1 MKKYSSTTGYLLSI
15 LLLLLLT
22 VKMVFAAEVGQK
34 VYNIELINASD
45 MAEYFPSFGEKIL
58 TILYIDP
65 RARDFL
71 NNLQITMKNT
81 GFDNSKEQPIAIVNV
96 NEIWWIPDFV
106 IKKIMKRD
114 QKKNPH
120 VKIFLDYTETLKGQ
134 WNLGDCKEKVVVI
147 VVGKDQKIKF
157 ITKVASLDQGNALI
171 PILPPLVQ
179 AEIDKLE

>member
-1 MKKYSSTTGYLLSI
+1 MKKYSSTTGYLLI
-15 LLLLLLT
+15 LLLLPLT
-22 VKMVFAAEVGQK
+22 VKVVFAAEMGQK
-34 VYNIELINASD
+34 VNNIALTNPSD
-45 MAEYFPSFGEKIL
+45 MAENLPCFGEKIL
-58 TILYIDP
+58 TIFYIDL

-71 NNLQITMKNT
+71 NNLQNTMKNI
-81 GFDNSKEQPIAIVNV
+81 GFDHSKEQPIAIVNF

-106 IKKIMKRD
+106 IKKIMKRE

-120 VKIFLDYTETLKGQ
+120 VKIFLDYTETLKDQ

-157 ITKVASLDQGNALI
+157 ITKVASLDQGDALI